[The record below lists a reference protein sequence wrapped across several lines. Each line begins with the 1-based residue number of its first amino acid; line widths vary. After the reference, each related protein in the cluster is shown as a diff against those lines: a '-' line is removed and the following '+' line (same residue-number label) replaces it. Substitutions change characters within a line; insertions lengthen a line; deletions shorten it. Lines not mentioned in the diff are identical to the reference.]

1 MGEMHRNSFL
11 RQLNSD
17 WVVYFYEYDWRFGSM
32 SNYMKIIL
40 TLWFTSQTCL
50 MFAQAVPFRALLMLR
65 STGGGSSCQ
74 VTRFSDPVVMKE
86 LLVYDVILTKDYL
99 PITLD
104 FWSQTQNFQLNA
116 GEASASVYLN
126 DKDSLWMDFDAS
138 NETWKYVKGT
148 SIALNKK
155 IINLDSLCDNS
166 LLKFSMLPPA
176 RRNKEMRY
184 FADTLRKSTP
194 FVSADFY
201 SVYLTYRTAYC
212 EIVTDVRKRSDL
224 ARMFFSEQ
232 PYVDNPAYM
241 EAFRAL
247 FSGYV
252 RQKLN
257 SPSGDSLKQAIL
269 TSNHFQYWSEL
280 KKDTNLTNETVRDL
294 IGLLGIYEEASN
306 KQFDRKVLIELTRHF
321 DSIEEEP
328 EVSSIAKLMLYDW
341 ERFQKGKMVPDFSY
355 RINGERKQLSA
366 LRGKPVYLCYYPVFD
381 EETRR
386 ELLMLKG
393 MYTRYKTEMNFLVVV
408 RTSAQAALYR
418 ANTELSTGFDIVS
431 FADCSPEFIE
441 ICEQS
446 LARTYML
453 IDRKGAIFQAPA
465 EGPETGVEA
474 AFLNLIKR

>member
-1 MGEMHRNSFL
+1 MSKYRKIL
-11 RQLNSD
+11 
-17 WVVYFYEYDWRFGSM
+17 FG
-32 SNYMKIIL
+32 L
-40 TLWFTSQTCL
+40 LFTVQACSV
-50 MFAQAVPFRALLMLR
+50 FAQAIPFRAVLMLR
-65 STGGGSSCQ
+65 TTGAGRSCQ
-74 VTRFSDPVVMKE
+74 VTKFSDPVVMKE
-86 LLVYDVILTKDYL
+86 LLVFDVLLIKEYL

-104 FWSQTQNFQLNA
+104 IWAPTQSFQLNV
-116 GEASASVYLN
+116 GEASASVFLN

-138 NETWKYVKGT
+138 NDTWKYVKGT
-148 SIALNKK
+148 SIELNNK
-155 IINLDSLCDNS
+155 IIKLDSLCDNS

-194 FVSADFY
+194 FNSKDFY

-232 PYVDNPAYM
+232 PHVDNPAYM

-257 SPSGDSLKQAIL
+257 SPSGDSLKKAIL

-328 EVSSIAKLMLYDW
+328 EVSTIARLMLYDW
-341 ERFQKGKMVPDFSY
+341 ERFQKGKMAPDFSY
-355 RINGERKQLSA
+355 QMNGERKQLSS

-408 RTSAQAALYR
+408 RTSAQAALSR

-431 FADCSPEFIE
+431 FADCSPEFME
-441 ICEQS
+441 ICEQWM
-446 LARTYML
+446 ARTYML

>member
-1 MGEMHRNSFL
+1 
-11 RQLNSD
+11 
-17 WVVYFYEYDWRFGSM
+17 
-32 SNYMKIIL
+32 MKIIFALWL
-40 TLWFTSQTCL
+40 TTQTCF
-50 MFAQAVPFRALLMLR
+50 MFGQAIPFRAVLMLR
-65 STGGGSSCQ
+65 TTGGGSSCQ

-86 LLVYDVILTKDYL
+86 LLDYDVLLTKEYL

-104 FWSQTQNFQLNA
+104 IWSPTQSFMLNV
-116 GEASASVYLN
+116 GEASASVYLS
-126 DKDSLWMDFDAS
+126 DKDSLWMDFDATNDS
-138 NETWKYVKGT
+138 WKYVKGK
-148 SIALNKK
+148 SLELNKK
-155 IINLDSLCDNS
+155 ITQLDSLCDNS
-166 LLKFSMLPPA
+166 LLKFSMLPA
-176 RRNKEMRY
+176 AKRMKEMRY
-184 FADTLRKSTP
+184 FADTLRNSTP
-194 FVSADFY
+194 FNSADFY
-201 SVYLTYRTAYC
+201 SVYLRYRTAYC

-224 ARMFFSEQ
+224 ARMHFSD
-232 PYVDNPAYM
+232 PPHVNNPAYM

-247 FSGYV
+247 FGGYV

-257 SPSGDSLKQAIL
+257 GPTGDSLKQAML
-269 TSNHFQYWSEL
+269 TANHFQYWSEL
-280 KKDTNLTNETVRDL
+280 KRDTNLQDETVRDL

-355 RINGERKQLSA
+355 QINGEKKQLSD
-366 LRGKPVYLCYYPVFD
+366 LKGKPVYLCYYPVFD

-408 RTSAQAALYR
+408 RTSAQAALSR

-431 FADCSPEFIE
+431 FAACSPEFIQ

-453 IDRKGAIFQAPA
+453 IDRNGAIFQAPA

>member
-1 MGEMHRNSFL
+1 
-11 RQLNSD
+11 
-17 WVVYFYEYDWRFGSM
+17 
-32 SNYMKIIL
+32 
-40 TLWFTSQTCL
+40 
-50 MFAQAVPFRALLMLR
+50 
-65 STGGGSSCQ
+65 
-74 VTRFSDPVVMKE
+74 MKE
-86 LLVYDVILTKDYL
+86 LLEYDGLLSKDFS
-99 PITLD
+99 PITLSI
-104 FWSQTQNFQLNA
+104 WSPTQNFMLNV
-116 GEASASVYLN
+116 GEASASVYLGER
-126 DKDSLWMDFDAS
+126 DSLWMEFDAS
-138 NETWKYVKGT
+138 KDTWKYVKGT

-155 IINLDSLCDNS
+155 IIKLDSLCDNS
-166 LLKFSMLPPA
+166 LLKFSMLPA
-176 RRNKEMRY
+176 AKRMKEMRY
-184 FADTLRKSTP
+184 FADTLRNSTP
-194 FVSADFY
+194 FNAADFY
-201 SVYLTYRTAYC
+201 SVYLRYRTVYC

-224 ARMFFSEQ
+224 ARLHFSQ
-232 PYVDNPAYM
+232 PPYVNNPAYM

-247 FSGYV
+247 FSGFV

-257 SPSGDSLKQAIL
+257 GPTGDSLKQAML
-269 TSNHFQYWSEL
+269 TANHFKYWSEL
-280 KKDTNLTNETVRDL
+280 KRDTNLQDETVRDL

-341 ERFQKGKMVPDFSY
+341 ERFQKGKIVPDFSY
-355 RINGERKQLSA
+355 QMNGERKQLSS

-408 RTSAQAALYR
+408 RTSAQAALSR
-418 ANTELSTGFDIVS
+418 ANAELSTGFDIVS